1 MKFVFVD
8 EVLELVPEKRV
19 LAITKIAQDEPYFAD
34 HFPGFP
40 VVPGVLLTEMMG
52 QAAAKCLD
60 VDLKTRGKTVL
71 ARIVSANFRGWVG
84 PGETVSLAANIRS
97 LQKRFATADCQAEV
111 DGKRVATAE
120 LLFTFVSLEEFPQG
134 FRDEIS
140 AKFS

>member
-8 EVLELVPEKRV
+8 EVLELVPDERV
-19 LAITKIAQDEPYFAD
+19 LAITHITHDEPYFAD

-60 VDLKTRGKTVL
+60 IDLKNRGKAVL
-71 ARIVSANFRGWVG
+71 ARIVSANFRDWVC
-84 PGETVSLAANIRS
+84 PGQTIRLFANIRS
-97 LQKRFATADCQAEV
+97 LQKRFSTADCKAEV
-111 DGKRVATAE
+111 DDKQIATAE
-120 LLFTFVSLEEFPQG
+120 LLFTFVPLNEFPHNFQ
-134 FRDEIS
+134 DDIL